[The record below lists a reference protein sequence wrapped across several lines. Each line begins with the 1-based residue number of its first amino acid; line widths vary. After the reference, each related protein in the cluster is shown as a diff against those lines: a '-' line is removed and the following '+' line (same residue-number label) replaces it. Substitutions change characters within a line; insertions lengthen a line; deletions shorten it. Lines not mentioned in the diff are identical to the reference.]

1 MLERCAPLPAR
12 ATRRFRVAR
21 GQARLALDVFEGEE
35 PVARDNHLVHA
46 FEFVI
51 GRGEAAPGVD
61 GGGGGD
67 GGGDGG
73 DDDDEMREVEV
84 SVEMTVE
91 GMIKVTVDAGDAADA
106 GAGAPPSALL
116 YFWIAALFAL
126 YVGAKLAFSDL
137 ADDLA
142 SQSSAPS
149 APAVS

>member
-67 GGGDGG
+67 GG
-73 DDDDEMREVEV
+73 DDDEMREVEV